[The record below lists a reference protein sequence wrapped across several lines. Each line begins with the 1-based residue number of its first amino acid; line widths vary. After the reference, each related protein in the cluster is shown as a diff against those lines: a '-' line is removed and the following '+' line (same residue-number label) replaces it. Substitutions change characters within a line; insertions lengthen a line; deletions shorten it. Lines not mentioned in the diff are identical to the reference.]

1 MLKQSFIISVV
12 SKMEFL
18 GFSRFTSEQKEQAVQ
33 FLSFAKVIPL
43 EDNIVDSVIKMK
55 QIQNIKL
62 PDAIIAATAI
72 SDDLYLVTR
81 NVDDFNNTNVKLI
94 NPFQK

>member
-1 MLKQSFIISVV
+1 M
-12 SKMEFL
+12 
-18 GFSRFTSEQKEQAVQ
+18 
-33 FLSFAKVIPL
+33 SFAKVIPL